1 MHVKITH
8 PSTIGGEAHLD
19 IPLDEFEQI
28 TKADQLLEFMSE
40 YLALYGITY
49 AVTEAPTDT
58 YLRARIMTDYE
69 IPMGFEVYSTIC
81 PV

>member
-8 PSTIGGEAHLD
+8 PAASGGEAHLD

-28 TKADQLLEFMSE
+28 TQANELLEFMRE
-40 YLALYGITY
+40 YLSLFGITY

-69 IPMGFEVYSTIC
+69 IPMGFEVYTA
-81 PV
+81 

>member
-8 PSTIGGEAHLD
+8 PETRGGEAHLD

-28 TKADQLLEFMSE
+28 TKANELLEFMNE

-58 YLRARIMTDYE
+58 NLRARIMTDYE
-69 IPMGFEVYSTIC
+69 IPMRFEVCT
-81 PV
+81 V